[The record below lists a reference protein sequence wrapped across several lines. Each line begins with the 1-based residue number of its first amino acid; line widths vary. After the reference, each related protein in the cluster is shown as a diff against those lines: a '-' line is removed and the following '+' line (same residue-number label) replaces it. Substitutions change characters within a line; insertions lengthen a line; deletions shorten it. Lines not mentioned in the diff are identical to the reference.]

1 MNKILIVEDD
11 TKIQNIIAF
20 NFERENFQ
28 VFTADTGLEAIE
40 ILKEEEDISIVL
52 MDVMMPGMNGFE
64 CTREIRKFSNVPIL
78 MVSALE
84 DETNK
89 LEGFECGVE
98 DYITKPFSMRELIA
112 RVKVNL
118 RRPIQS
124 SSTTAIKSVIKI
136 NDLKVNTE
144 TNKVL
149 VYDKE
154 KELTDIEYKLL
165 MFFYNHPNIVYSR
178 ETLLREVWGT
188 SYVDA
193 RTVDVTIRRLR
204 EKIEKVDSDP
214 QNIKTRRGKGYYL
227 DLR

>member
-52 MDVMMPGMNGFE
+52 MDVMLPGMNGLE
-64 CTREIRKFSNVPIL
+64 RTREIRKFSNVPIL

>member
-1 MNKILIVEDD
+1 
-11 TKIQNIIAF
+11 
-20 NFERENFQ
+20 
-28 VFTADTGLEAIE
+28 
-40 ILKEEEDISIVL
+40 
-52 MDVMMPGMNGFE
+52 MNGFE

-124 SSTTAIKSVIKI
+124 SSATAIKSVIKI

-154 KELTDIEYKLL
+154 KELTDIEYRLL